1 MTATSTS
8 TPADSGVRGRERGFG
23 GAAGMSV
30 GVPHRKQTMALSAIS
45 VPQDRHFTTDPAL
58 DRHTLLKNHSRV
70 VS

>member
-1 MTATSTS
+1 M
-8 TPADSGVRGRERGFG
+8 PADSGARGRGRGFG

-45 VPQDRHFTTDPAL
+45 VPHDRHFMTRTRAG
-58 DRHTLLKNHSRV
+58 HGTMLLKNHSRV